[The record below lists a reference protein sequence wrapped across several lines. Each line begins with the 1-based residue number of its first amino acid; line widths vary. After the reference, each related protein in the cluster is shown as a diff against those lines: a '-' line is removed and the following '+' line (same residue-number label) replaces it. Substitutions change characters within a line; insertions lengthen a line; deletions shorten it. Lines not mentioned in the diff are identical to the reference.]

1 MHREGKIHRISFP
14 LNASKESHEG
24 IGTLFLGDLKQ
35 AAFLSTRGEGGGT
48 GLKTVFVSVFGNL
61 QYI

>member
-35 AAFLSTRGEGGGT
+35 AAFLSTRGEGE
-48 GLKTVFVSVFGNL
+48 GLD
-61 QYI
+61 